1 MPPSAAELRAE
12 RRAVAA
18 GQLLLIRAAVLEPEP
33 ALAAWDRWS
42 RQADPERMHHGEA
55 RLLAGGFRR
64 LERIGAEGPM
74 MTVARGIYRRT
85 WYANQLAVRRIAAV
99 LERLEAAAVPA
110 LVLKGFALAPLAYG
124 DLGARPME
132 DVDLLVPPRQIERAV
147 ACLETLGLRNELGRR
162 RPDGLLANEV
172 ELIDADGNSV
182 ELHAYAL
189 VESADDSDLWER
201 RVRFEVREAAAYAPC
216 AEDALL
222 IVGVHGQRW
231 NRVQPVAWVLD
242 ACRLVSSRGANGVEF
257 DWDRFCERAIA
268 RELTVPARRIVSMLE
283 SVEVA
288 VPAAVGARLS
298 ASPVGLGRAIGDR
311 AGRAV
316 PGRLS
321 NAALAWDRYRRF
333 RDGALDGDRPAGPLD
348 WAATVWNLDRAA
360 ELPAE
365 GVRRLRSLNHYARE
379 RSA

>member
-1 MPPSAAELRAE
+1 MPPSVAELRAE

-18 GQLLLIRAAVLEPEP
+18 GQLLLIRAAVLAPES
-33 ALAAWDRWS
+33 ALAAWESWS
-42 RQADPERMHHGEA
+42 RQATPERMHHGEA
-55 RLLAGGFRR
+55 RLLAGAFRR
-64 LERIGAEGPM
+64 LEEIGAGGPM
-74 MTVARGIYRRT
+74 MTVAGGIYRRT
-85 WYANQLAVRRIAAV
+85 WYANQLAVARIAAV

-110 LVLKGFALAPLAYG
+110 LVLKGFGLAPLAYG

-132 DVDLLVPPRQIERAV
+132 DVDLLVPPREIERAV
-147 ACLETLGLRNELGRR
+147 ACLEPLGLRNELGRR

-172 ELIDADGNSV
+172 ELTDDDGNSV

-201 RVRFEVREAAAYAPC
+201 KVGFAVRDAAAFAPC
-216 AEDALL
+216 AEDSML

-231 NRVQPVAWVLD
+231 NLVQPVAWVLD
-242 ACRLVSSRGANGVEF
+242 ACMLVASGGDGF

-283 SVEVA
+283 SVDVE
-288 VPAAVGARLS
+288 VPAAVGERLG
-298 ASPVGLGRAIGDR
+298 AAPVALGHEIGDR
-311 AGRAV
+311 ASRAA

-333 RDGALDGDRPAGPLD
+333 RDGALDGDRPSGPLE
-348 WAATVWNLDRAA
+348 WATSAWGLDGVAA
-360 ELPAE
+360 LPAE
-365 GVRRLRSLNHYARE
+365 GVRRLRSLNRYARE
-379 RSA
+379 RVA

>member
-1 MPPSAAELRAE
+1 
-12 RRAVAA
+12 
-18 GQLLLIRAAVLEPEP
+18 
-33 ALAAWDRWS
+33 
-42 RQADPERMHHGEA
+42 
-55 RLLAGGFRR
+55 
-64 LERIGAEGPM
+64 

-132 DVDLLVPPRQIERAV
+132 DVDLLVPPQRIEAAT
-147 ACLETLGLRNELGRR
+147 ACLEPLGLRNEFGLR

-172 ELIDADGNSV
+172 ELIDGDGNSV

-216 AEDALL
+216 AEDGLL

-242 ACRLVSSRGANGVEF
+242 ACRLVSSRGAEF
-257 DWDRFCERAIA
+257 DWDRFCERAVA
-268 RELTVPARRIVSMLE
+268 RELAVPARRIVSMLE
-283 SVEVA
+283 SVEVE
-288 VPAAVGARLS
+288 VPAAVGARLD
-298 ASPVGLGRAIGDR
+298 ASPVGLGREIGDR
-311 AGRAV
+311 ASRAV

-333 RDGALDGDRPAGPLD
+333 RGGALDGGRPRGPLD
-348 WAATVWNLDRAA
+348 WAATVWNLDSAA

-365 GVRRLRSLNHYARE
+365 GVRRLHSLNRYARE
-379 RSA
+379 RVE